1 MINLNRMTEA
11 ETTKVAGDTTW
22 RTYWNVWRTFCRN
35 SLIRDMSFRTDFI
48 LQCLTSMSWAAMNF
62 VLFKIIYQFTPS
74 IGPESGW
81 QENEFFI
88 FLGTVWIINGLIQLM
103 FMANFDEFSEMI
115 RTGGLD
121 FALLKPVDTQ
131 FLISFPKM
139 NWAQLP
145 NIMLGVVLVITSLVS
160 LIRDPGSDLNFAWWT
175 LPAYLFFVFCGVV
188 IMYSV
193 MIALASTS
201 IWLGRNQNLYDFWFY
216 ITNFYRYPMEIYQ
229 RGGIGW
235 ALWGTFTFIVPILV
249 VSNVPARVLANPLGG
264 AWAVWEWLY
273 AGLAI
278 VVSVSS
284 LCISRLIFNRAL
296 GSYRSA
302 SS

>member
-1 MINLNRMTEA
+1 
-11 ETTKVAGDTTW
+11 
-22 RTYWNVWRTFCRN
+22 
-35 SLIRDMSFRTDFI
+35 
-48 LQCLTSMSWAAMNF
+48 
-62 VLFKIIYQFTPS
+62 
-74 IGPESGW
+74 
-81 QENEFFI
+81 
-88 FLGTVWIINGLIQLM
+88 
-103 FMANFDEFSEMI
+103 
-115 RTGGLD
+115 
-121 FALLKPVDTQ
+121 
-131 FLISFPKM
+131 
-139 NWAQLP
+139 
-145 NIMLGVVLVITSLVS
+145 
-160 LIRDPGSDLNFAWWT
+160 
-175 LPAYLFFVFCGVV
+175 
-188 IMYSV
+188 
-193 MIALASTS
+193 
-201 IWLGRNQNLYDFWFY
+201 
-216 ITNFYRYPMEIYQ
+216 MEIYQ